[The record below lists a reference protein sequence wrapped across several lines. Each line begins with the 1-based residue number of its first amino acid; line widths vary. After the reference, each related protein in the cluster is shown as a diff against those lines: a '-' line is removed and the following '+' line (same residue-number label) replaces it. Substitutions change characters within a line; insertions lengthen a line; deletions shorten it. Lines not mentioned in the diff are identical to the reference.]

1 MVYLICMHFVSDAS
15 SKERKWSLIRKQE
28 IDNMSQY
35 LVQKEERLKATK
47 QKLKIVDFE
56 NSMM

>member
-1 MVYLICMHFVSDAS
+1 MNDIANLYAFVIDAS

-28 IDNMSQY
+28 VDNMSQY

-47 QKLKIVDFE
+47 QKFKH
-56 NSMM
+56 S